1 MRHRHSETKRPSQPP
16 HPSQPPAGGTH
27 RDREDRS
34 RRADV
39 GAAPQQDERQDLD
52 EDRDEDREIENEDAA
67 REKTKHSN
75 RK

>member
-39 GAAPQQDERQDLD
+39 GAAPEQDDRPDLD
-52 EDRDEDREIENEDAA
+52 DDRDEDREVED
-67 REKTKHSN
+67 EGTGKTKHGN
-75 RK
+75 RKF